1 MKQRILSLAAL
12 LCLIL
17 SLTACGGGSSANR
30 EDARSKVD
38 PAMTEEEY
46 QSQVEALSAD
56 ISAAMTSLNGL
67 SATDE
72 ESFQEGIDTT
82 RTMVEPFRE
91 FAAISNPP
99 ETWTETHAKIAE
111 GCNGFADAL
120 EGLCDSAE
128 GMLNGDMTVE
138 DYSSAVTEYT
148 TGLTEA
154 ATLLTEGFGMMEA

>member
-1 MKQRILSLAAL
+1 
-12 LCLIL
+12 
-17 SLTACGGGSSANR
+17 
-30 EDARSKVD
+30 
-38 PAMTEEEY
+38 
-46 QSQVEALSAD
+46 
-56 ISAAMTSLNGL
+56 
-67 SATDE
+67 
-72 ESFQEGIDTT
+72 
-82 RTMVEPFRE
+82 MVEPFRE

-99 ETWTETHAKIAE
+99 ETWTEAHAKIAE

-154 ATLLTEGFGMMEA
+154 ATLLTEGLRNDGGVSGGARIAAAFPTIKRREAGNQPDPPAG